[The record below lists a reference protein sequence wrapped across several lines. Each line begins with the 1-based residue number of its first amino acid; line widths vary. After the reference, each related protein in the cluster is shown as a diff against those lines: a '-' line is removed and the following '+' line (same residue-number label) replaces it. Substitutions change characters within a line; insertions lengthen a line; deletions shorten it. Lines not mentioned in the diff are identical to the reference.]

1 MNLKNLIFIVS
12 CLFVPLQSM
21 DDELE
26 RSRSGS
32 SPLSYFKSIMGSPRT
47 PKSSP
52 KNSVK
57 DIEIDP
63 THIAEQKLIMYQ
75 GLSKHVANVNKGIRK
90 GLITPEQG
98 GIMIKCYKA
107 ENGIVD
113 K

>member
-1 MNLKNLIFIVS
+1 
-12 CLFVPLQSM
+12 
-21 DDELE
+21 
-26 RSRSGS
+26 
-32 SPLSYFKSIMGSPRT
+32 MGSPRT

-52 KNSVK
+52 QGSAKN
-57 DIEIDP
+57 IEIDP
-63 THIAEQKLIMYQ
+63 AHIAEQELTIYQ
-75 GLSKHVANVNKGIRK
+75 GLSKHVANVNKGIKK